1 METIYVAIQTF
12 VYSLLLYSM
21 IGFEWDATKFLWFYY
36 YVFMCFVYFTL
47 YGMMLVAL
55 TPSYQIAAIV
65 MSFFLSFWNLFSG
78 FLIPRM
84 VRNTTLLN
92 CIDVSFSHNRF
103 CNRNG
108 LALLSQ
114 VDVTKMK
121 ILRLRLFPFSFSV
134 SNFHLFENAKT

>member
-1 METIYVAIQTF
+1 
-12 VYSLLLYSM
+12 M
-21 IGFEWDATKFLWFYY
+21 IGFEWGVTKFLWFYY

-84 VRNTTLLN
+84 VIDLSFAPIYILL
-92 CIDVSFSHNRF
+92 
-103 CNRNG
+103 
-108 LALLSQ
+108 
-114 VDVTKMK
+114 
-121 ILRLRLFPFSFSV
+121 
-134 SNFHLFENAKT
+134 HLMNLDIYI